1 MAMIKCGECGH
12 DISDQAKNCPSCGAP
27 QKPKPKGIGAGGWIL
42 IAFSVWM
49 FYELATIGS
58 GTPSSPNSTP
68 GSAESAPVPASGPM
82 LEVQSWRCSKEYSY
96 IFVTGEVKNISS
108 QPLKS
113 VLAVGEFRTKAG
125 EFVKSADALIDYNP
139 ILPGQTSP
147 FKAGTTDNPQIQGCQ
162 LAFKQ
167 LFGGAIAYSELPK
180 KTKK

>member
-1 MAMIKCGECGH
+1 MIKCSECNH
-12 DISDQAKNCPSCGAP
+12 DISDLATNCPSCGAP
-27 QKPKPKGIGAGGWIL
+27 QKPKAKGIGAGGWIL
-42 IAFSVWM
+42 IAFAVWV
-49 FYELATIGS
+49 FYELTTIGS
-58 GTPSSPNSTP
+58 STTPSPASPAGSAASTP
-68 GSAESAPVPASGPM
+68 APPSGPL

-125 EFVKSADALIDYNP
+125 EFVKSADALLDYNP

-167 LFGGAIAYSELPK
+167 MFGGGIAYAELPK